1 MPLKQSAQI
10 VFVSDRGTRPE
21 SLERQAPNAGTV
33 NWKVV
38 TTVEACVHALRTAPI
53 DACVCEGPGLALSV
67 LKESGRNLPLLILQG
82 DPELDARLLNNFLVN
97 LPPRSDS
104 AFPPAA
110 VLAAFEENSSDG
122 LFLVNRDGIITY
134 ANRSAER
141 LSGIAKAELEL
152 RPISR
157 LWSPT
162 VADTVKQ
169 ALAQVLEKGQ
179 PLHNMQGF
187 IRHHNGRNIP
197 VLLSA
202 SAVEEGDRVNGVV
215 VTLKNNSELRRASA
229 DITLLHKQMDL
240 ERSHFETIMKQ
251 FPAGIVIAEAP
262 SGRIVFFNDQ
272 AQALLGSDAVAAS
285 CIEDYG
291 QIQAFTPDGKVVH
304 AEDWPL
310 SHALKS
316 GVAVPGGVIRMYHP
330 ETKTDRF
337 LSLNAAPILN
347 SDGQVTSAVMAVFDI
362 TAEREAQQNI
372 VQAKEEAE
380 RANHAK
386 TAFLA
391 NISHEI
397 RTPLGAI
404 IGFTGLMRSGD
415 IPPEETDETLAI
427 IERNGQDLLRL
438 IDEIL
443 DLSKVEAQKMDV
455 MKSECSVSAIIRDV
469 MNLLGHRAREKG
481 LRIDIETAP
490 NTPDI
495 VTTDPARLKQ
505 ILVNVVGNAV
515 KFTEKG
521 GIQIEIASAGPVTL
535 SSAPLLFRVKDSG
548 IGIEPNQI
556 GQLFQPFSQIDC
568 TNTRR
573 FGGTG
578 LGLLLSRKLARL
590 LGGDVILEQSTPGVG
605 STFVVTID
613 GAPARKRMPAPE
625 RETTASRSVAAKPNP
640 SRTQLQS
647 LFILAADDSLDN
659 QLLLKSFL
667 TRYGAKVDF
676 ASNGFEAVE
685 KASAHPYDLVLMDLQ
700 MPVCDGYSATR
711 RLRSMGFDK
720 PILALSA
727 HARNEEQEKSFM
739 AGCNDHITKPI
750 NIKSLLTS
758 IVRHTGLEAEGQ
770 TGSDGGSG
778 AWEK

>member
-1 MPLKQSAQI
+1 MPLKQSVQI
-10 VFVSDRGTRPE
+10 TFVSDRGTRPE
-21 SLERQAPNAGTV
+21 SLEQRLPNPGLV
-33 NWKVV
+33 KWKVV
-38 TTVEACVHALRTAPI
+38 SNGEACLHQIQHARV
-53 DACVCEGPGLALSV
+53 DALVCDGPGLALSV
-67 LKESGRNLPLLILQG
+67 LKECGSVLPLLVLQG
-82 DPELDARLLNNFLVN
+82 EPELDAILLENFLAN
-97 LPPRSDS
+97 LPQRSDT

-122 LFLVNRDGIITY
+122 LFLVNRDGTITY

-141 LSGIAKAELEL
+141 LCGIKKAELEQS
-152 RPISR
+152 PIQG
-157 LWSPT
+157 LWAPT
-162 VADTVKQ
+162 VVEALNQT
-169 ALAQVLEKGQ
+169 LAQVFEKGL
-179 PLHNMQGF
+179 PTHSVEGF
-187 IRHHNGRNIP
+187 IRHRSGRNIP
-197 VLLSA
+197 ILLSA
-202 SAVEEGDRVNGVV
+202 SAVHEHDQINGVV
-215 VTLKNNSELRRASA
+215 LTVKNNSELRRASA
-229 DITLLHKQMDL
+229 DISLLHKQMDV

-272 AQALLGSDAVAAS
+272 AQALLGSDGVAAS
-285 CIEDYG
+285 CIDDYS
-291 QIQAFTPDGKVVH
+291 QIKAFTPDGKVVQ
-304 AEDWPL
+304 ADDWPL
-310 SHALKS
+310 TYALKK
-316 GVAVPGGVIRMYHP
+316 GVAVPGGVIRMYQNESHS
-330 ETKTDRF
+330 DRF
-337 LSLNAAPILN
+337 LSLNAAPIFN
-347 SDGQVTSAVMAVFDI
+347 SDGQVTSAVMAIFDI

-380 RANHAK
+380 RANQAK

-397 RTPLGAI
+397 RTPLGAV
-404 IGFTGLMRSGD
+404 IGFTSLLRSGD
-415 IPPEETDETLAI
+415 IPPEERDETLGI

-455 MKSECSVSAIIRDV
+455 VKTECSVSAIVRDI
-469 MNLLGHRAREKG
+469 MNLLGYRAREKG
-481 LRIDIETAP
+481 LNIEITTAADA
-490 NTPDI
+490 PDI
-495 VTTDPARLKQ
+495 ITTDPARLKQ
-505 ILVNVVGNAV
+505 ILVNIVGNAV

-521 GIQIEIASAGPVTL
+521 RVEIEIAAAGPMTL
-535 SSAPLLFRVKDSG
+535 TSAPLLFRIKDSG
-548 IGIEPNQI
+548 IGIDADQV

-590 LGGDVILEQSTPGVG
+590 LGGDVILEQSTPRVG
-605 STFVVTID
+605 STFVVTIN
-613 GAPARKRMPAPE
+613 GAPVRRQIPASE
-625 RETTASRSVAAKPNP
+625 REATTPYP
-640 SRTQLQS
+640 SAGKVSFARTQLQS
-647 LFILAADDSLDN
+647 LSILAADDSLDN

-685 KASAHPYDLVLMDLQ
+685 KAAAHSYDLVLMDLQ
-700 MPVCDGYSATR
+700 MPICDGYSATR
-711 RLRSMGFDK
+711 RLRNMGFDK

-758 IVRHTGLEAEGQ
+758 IVRHTGLEAESQ
-770 TGSDGGSG
+770 SG
-778 AWEK
+778 

>member
-1 MPLKQSAQI
+1 MPLKQPMQI
-10 VFVSDRGTRPE
+10 IFVSDHGTQPE
-21 SLERQAPNAGTV
+21 ALEHLIQNQGQV
-33 NWKVV
+33 SWSVV
-38 TTVEACVHALRTAPI
+38 TTLEASIQELQQREVDAVVCARPGVALAI
-53 DACVCEGPGLALSV
+53 
-67 LKESGRNLPLLILQG
+67 LKESGRKLPVMVLHGDTEVDAILL
-82 DPELDARLLNNFLVN
+82 DNFLAN
-97 LPPRSDS
+97 LPPRWDPD
-104 AFPPAA
+104 FPHAA
-110 VLAAFEENSSDG
+110 VLAAFEENTSDG
-122 LFLVNRDGIITY
+122 LFLVNREGSITY

-141 LSGIAKAELEL
+141 LSGIRKAELEHS
-152 RPISR
+152 PIKS
-157 LWSPT
+157 LWAPS
-162 VADTVKQ
+162 VAE
-169 ALAQVLEKGQ
+169 ALSQTLAKVFEKGHSI
-179 PLHNMQGF
+179 HNVEGF
-187 IRHHNGRNIP
+187 IRHHKGRNIP

-202 SAVEEGDRVNGVV
+202 SAVQDDERISGVV

-229 DITLLHKQMDL
+229 DITLLHKQMDV
-240 ERSHFETIMKQ
+240 ERSHFETIMQQ

-291 QIQAFTPDGKVVH
+291 QIQAFTPDGKVVQ
-304 AEDWPL
+304 ADDWPL

-316 GVAVPGGVIRMYHP
+316 GVSVPGGVIRMFQS
-330 ETKTDRF
+330 ETNSDRF

-347 SDGQVTSAVMAVFDI
+347 SDGEVTSAVMAIFDI
-362 TAEREAQQNI
+362 TAEREAQQSI

-380 RANHAK
+380 RANQAK

-397 RTPLGAI
+397 RTPLGAV
-404 IGFTGLMRSGD
+404 IGFTSLMRSGD
-415 IPPEETDETLAI
+415 IPPEERDETLAI

-443 DLSKVEAQKMDV
+443 DLSKVEAQRIDV
-455 MKSECSVSAIIRDV
+455 KKVECSISAIIRDV
-469 MNLLGHRAREKG
+469 MNLLGYRAREKG
-481 LRIDIETAP
+481 LNIEVT
-490 NTPDI
+490 TDRESPDI
-495 VTTDPARLKQ
+495 ITTDPARLKQ
-505 ILVNVVGNAV
+505 ILVNIVGNAV

-521 GIQIEIASAGPVTL
+521 RIQIEIVAAGPITP

-548 IGIEPNQI
+548 IGIDSDHI

-590 LGGDVILEQSTPGVG
+590 LGGDVILEQSAPGVG

-613 GAPARKRMPAPE
+613 GAPARKRIQAQDREVTAAYPA
-625 RETTASRSVAAKPNP
+625 AGKAIFA
-640 SRTQLQS
+640 RTQLES
-647 LFILAADDSLDN
+647 ISILAADDSMDN

-685 KASAHPYDLVLMDLQ
+685 KAAANPYDIVLMDLQ

-727 HARNEEQEKSFM
+727 HARNEEQEKSFL

-750 NIKSLLTS
+750 NIKSLLAS
-758 IVRHTGLEAEGQ
+758 IVRHTGLETESQ
-770 TGSDGGSG
+770 SGSDGGSG